1 MFGLLFE
8 LFIDELTVMGVGI
21 IFGLALLF
29 VLLPLPLPLLLLLLL
44 LPLMLTVLLL
54 LLLLL
59 TVLVL
64 LIVLAL
70 LILEEFGVSGIEGG
84 LLYPG
89 SIKLNGV
96 LNSID
101 YCR

>member
-29 VLLPLPLPLLLLLLL
+29 VLLPLLLPLLLLLL